1 MYRCC
6 VLPIATIYAFFDF
19 VLWIH
24 FGWHACFLVFYCIIA
39 SCLTLIRVVAW
50 TVSAFCFHGKVLME
64 SQLLQ
69 GGGSESQT
77 AAFSWHQSGTLFM
90 FLVVG
95 WLLVLLLLF
104 FFFWGGEG
112 AACVCFC
119 FSFLLSYAVWLTI
132 FLWIIVNNAPRKQV
146 DSIWVSIYDT
156 WLTSFIIAVL
166 LLLFSGTFS
175 WLKTALF
182 CWWKSEIGRHIVELG
197 RGWVGA

>member
-1 MYRCC
+1 MYICPIPTDTQRNMYRCC
-6 VLPIATIYAFFDF
+6 ILPIATIYAFFDF

-104 FFFWGGEG
+104 FFFLG
-112 AACVCFC
+112 
-119 FSFLLSYAVWLTI
+119 
-132 FLWIIVNNAPRKQV
+132 
-146 DSIWVSIYDT
+146 
-156 WLTSFIIAVL
+156 
-166 LLLFSGTFS
+166 
-175 WLKTALF
+175 
-182 CWWKSEIGRHIVELG
+182 G
-197 RGWVGA
+197 RGLHVFVFVFPSCWVTQCDLPSFFESLLIMHQENKLIPSGCLFMTHG